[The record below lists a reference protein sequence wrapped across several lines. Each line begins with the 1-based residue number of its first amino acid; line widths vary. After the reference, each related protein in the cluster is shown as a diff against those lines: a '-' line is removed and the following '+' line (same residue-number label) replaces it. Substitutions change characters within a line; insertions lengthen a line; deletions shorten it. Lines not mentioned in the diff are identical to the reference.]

1 MPVSF
6 QGSAVPGDLLLVA
19 ISSTASLDSDELI
32 PTHPSVSGCWFCPHF
47 SLVKSLFPSSSPYWF
62 TSPSYPHF
70 QKISGGRDIN
80 IYTERNTF
88 NRKSCGYLY
97 SFLPSSV
104 SLGTDVSWRG
114 FENLQ
119 KFTWRRRGARCGP
132 CLPDLT
138 KSWDTRRPPF
148 PWLASL
154 CRRLG
159 REQAANTICQFLD
172 NRMLC
177 LHRKEAAAVQYSW
190 QIADCPKQDSVS
202 YLEWR
207 GTWKERRVN

>member
-6 QGSAVPGDLLLVA
+6 QGSAVPVDFLLVA
-19 ISSTASLDSDELI
+19 LSSTASLDSDELI

-62 TSPSYPHF
+62 TSPSYPHV

-119 KFTWRRRGARCGP
+119 KFTWWRRGARCGP

-138 KSWDTRRPPF
+138 KSWDTRRPSL

-190 QIADCPKQDSVS
+190 QIADCPEQDSVS